1 MHEYDFVAPFYDF
14 EHDDFRDDIDLYLNL
29 VQDGPLLEIGAG
41 TGRILAPLCRTGLA
55 VWGVEPSSQM
65 RDRATER
72 LARASG
78 AHLVGSLHEIPEE
91 VRFRTALFGLNTLWH
106 FESLEDQLE
115 VLQDV
120 RERLEPG
127 GTLIIDTSNPL
138 TMADRDAAGELRQVF
153 RAAKA
158 GETHTRYAASW
169 DDAGEQMLRLSL
181 TFETLGAGGSVR
193 QTTAE
198 LHLRYLYRWELEL
211 LVRLAGFGVVAAYGS
226 YDLEPF
232 SSTGPRIVVQAR
244 AV

>member
-29 VQDGPLLEIGAG
+29 VQGGPLLEIGAG
-41 TGRILAPLCRTGLA
+41 TGRILAPLSRTGLD
-55 VWGVEPSSQM
+55 VWGVEPSTQM
-65 RDRATER
+65 RDRARTR
-72 LARASG
+72 LAGVAG
-78 AHLVGSLHEIPEE
+78 VHLVASLPEVPDE
-91 VRFRTALFGLNTLWH
+91 VQFRIALFGLNTLWH
-106 FESLEDQLE
+106 FESLEDQLG
-115 VLQDV
+115 VLRDV

-138 TMADRDAAGELRQVF
+138 TMADRDGAGELRQVF
-153 RAAKA
+153 RGVKA
-158 GETHTRYAASW
+158 GETHTRYAATW

-181 TFETLGAGGSVR
+181 TFETLGAGGPVR
-193 QTTAE
+193 QRTAE

-211 LVRLAGFGVVAAYGS
+211 LVRLAGFRVVAAYGS

-232 SSTGPRIVVQAR
+232 SSTSPRIVVQAR